1 MELSSQASESDG
13 AARLV
18 VRQKRSGCGR
28 RARPDIASLIRATLA
43 SGITGLA
50 VLAIAASQG

>member
-18 VRQKRSGCGR
+18 VRQGR
-28 RARPDIASLIRATLA
+28 RGWGHQMAPDIASLIRAALA

-50 VLAIAASQG
+50 VLAIDAGQG